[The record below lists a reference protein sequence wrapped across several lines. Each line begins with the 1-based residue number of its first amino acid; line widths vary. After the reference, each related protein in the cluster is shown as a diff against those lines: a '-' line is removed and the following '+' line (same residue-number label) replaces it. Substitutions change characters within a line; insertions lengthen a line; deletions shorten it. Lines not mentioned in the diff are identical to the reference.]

1 MTIITSPEELHGLI
15 EKARATSAVALDT
28 EFVWTKT
35 YFPRLGLIQLALSD
49 EDCHLVDPLAI
60 DDLSPLGELLGDQ
73 KVIKILHD
81 APQDL
86 AILQQATECV
96 PKNIFDTRL
105 AAGFASLPATL
116 SLCNLIEELLDITL
130 SKTQTRTNWLKRP
143 LDAEQIEYALNDVRY
158 LRAARVILINR
169 IIGPEI
175 KSWLQEEL
183 DLLNSPHNYNG
194 LEEDNRYKKIRGA
207 KGLDQIGLAILRELV
222 IRRERIARKINRPR
236 GHVVKDSVLID
247 ISKKRLTTLDHLHR
261 DTTLSTRT
269 IENWGAQLVA
279 ATQAGLSCPVGDRP
293 ELEKPIRLNTKN
305 TQMLDRL
312 HEFIQ
317 LKSSVQGIDPTLI
330 GNSNELKKLVKILNR
345 SCKSEMVR
353 QMEGW
358 RSTFLNDFFR
368 YAI

>member
-1 MTIITSPEELHGLI
+1 MTIITSSEALHGLI
-15 EKARATSAVALDT
+15 QKARATNAVAIDT

-49 EDCHLVDPLAI
+49 EDCYLVDPLAI
-60 DDLSPLGELLGDQ
+60 DNLSPLGELLGDQ

-86 AILQQATECV
+86 AILQQATGCV

-143 LDAEQIEYALNDVRY
+143 LDEEQIEYALNDVRY
-158 LRAARVILINR
+158 LQAARVILINR

-194 LEEDNRYKKIRGA
+194 LQEDNRYKKIRGA
-207 KGLDQIGLAILRELV
+207 KGLDQTGLAILRELA

-236 GHVVKDSVLID
+236 GHVVKDSFLID
-247 ISKKRLTTLDHLHR
+247 ISKKRLATLDQLHR
-261 DTTLSTRT
+261 STTLSARA
-269 IENWGAQLVA
+269 IENWGSQLIA
-279 ATQAGLSCPVGDRP
+279 ATQTGLSCPVEDRP
-293 ELEKPIRLNTKN
+293 ELEKPVRLNKN
-305 TQMLDRL
+305 NNQMLDRL
-312 HEFIQ
+312 HEFIH

-345 SCKSEMVR
+345 SCKSKMVR

-358 RSTFLNDFFR
+358 RNTFLNDFFR